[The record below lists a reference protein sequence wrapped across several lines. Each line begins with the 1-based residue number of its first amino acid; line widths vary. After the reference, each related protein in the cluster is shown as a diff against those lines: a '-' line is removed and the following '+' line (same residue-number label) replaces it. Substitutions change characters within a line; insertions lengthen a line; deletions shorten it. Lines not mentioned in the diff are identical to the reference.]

1 MRVAAAAFGPAL
13 DEQWGTPA
21 RGVDFFDLKAD
32 LESLC
37 FPLKPALEAA
47 PHPAFHPGRS
57 ARVLVQGQAAGW
69 IGELHPRWQ
78 RKYEL
83 PQPVV
88 LFEIEAE
95 ALTRVPLPSFKP
107 PSRYPQVVRDM
118 ALLVDA
124 KVPSEALL
132 AAIGAEKPPIVR
144 EVRLF
149 DLYQGPNLPA
159 GRKSLAFRVV
169 MQDTERTLTDAEADS
184 ARNSLVEL
192 WGRRFGASLRA

>member
-1 MRVAAAAFGPAL
+1 V
-13 DEQWGTPA
+13 
-21 RGVDFFDLKAD
+21 KAD

-37 FPLKPALEAA
+37 FPLKPRLEAA

-57 ARVLVQGQAAGW
+57 ARVLLEGQAAGW

-83 PQPVV
+83 PLPVV

-95 ALTRVPLPSFKP
+95 ALTRVPAPAFSP
-107 PSRYPQVVRDM
+107 PSRYPEVIRDM

-124 KVPSEALL
+124 GVPAEALL
-132 AAIGAEKPPIVR
+132 AAIEAEKPPIVR
-144 EVRLF
+144 AVRLF

-169 MQDTERTLTDAEADS
+169 MQDTERTLTDAEADAARDALVALLGTKFS
-184 ARNSLVEL
+184 AT
-192 WGRRFGASLRA
+192 LRT